1 MEFAESPALKGLE
14 FWETNLLSDES
25 IYNIFSS
32 DGCNYVW

>member
-1 MEFAESPALKGLE
+1 MEFAESPALKCLE

-25 IYNIFSS
+25 KYTFSS